1 MTGAEAA
8 GLAAATTEAVV
19 ALLDDSRAGGA
30 GSRLYTGYSHAHHCT
45 DPATLD
51 ACWAA
56 VAADQQRG
64 LHAVLLADYEWGA
77 KLIGAGRA
85 RLAKDDASALR
96 VLMFRE
102 LQRLDAAGV
111 AAWLQ
116 AQDGDAPQPTPA
128 GALDLQASVS
138 EAEFTQAIDAVQ
150 EAIRNG
156 ETYQIN
162 YTYRLSGLAHGH
174 PAALFRRLRARQPV
188 AYGAY
193 IVLPAPAEPDGITHV
208 LSLSPELFL
217 RHAAGVLTA
226 QPMKGT
232 ASRLSVPESDSEA
245 ARLLQQDIKNR
256 AENLMIV
263 DLLRNDLGRVAR
275 IGSVRVPALFSVE
288 PYATVFQMT
297 STVQAELAPGTHMPA
312 LLRALYPCGS
322 ITGAPKH
329 HTMDLIAGLESTP
342 RGLYC
347 GAIGWVD
354 APQAGSAYS
363 SVGDFCLSVAI
374 RTLTLRAPVQ
384 AAGGARPLRL
394 GIGAGIVQD
403 SVAADEY
410 QECRLKARFLTGL
423 DPGFELFETLCV
435 AGAGESGGPPQAALA
450 EHHWAR
456 LARSAQALGW
466 PLARARW
473 ETALRQALGE
483 IAAATAA
490 GGAAGA
496 GRTTAGHW
504 RLRLA
509 LQSTGEIRSSWA
521 ALAPLHTD
529 AQGRLALWL
538 HPVRLPDHPSPLAAH
553 KTSHR
558 ALYDTAI
565 REAEAHGVFDQLFA
579 TQDGR
584 LVEGGRCNVLVLQGA
599 QWLTPRLIDGAL
611 PGVQRGRL
619 LATGWEGRP
628 VREACVTLQDLARAE
643 RLVVANALR
652 GAMPAV
658 LRPRPDEAE
667 ERALPG

>member
-1 MTGAEAA
+1 MTGAEAPA
-8 GLAAATTEAVV
+8 EAVV
-19 ALLDDSRAGGA
+19 ALLDDQRAAGA
-30 GSRLYTGYSHAHHCT
+30 GSRLYTGYSHAHVCT
-45 DPATLD
+45 DPTTLD

-85 RLAKDDASALR
+85 NLAEGDRSALR
-96 VLMFRE
+96 VLMFRA
-102 LQRLDAAGV
+102 LQRLDADGV
-111 AAWLQ
+111 TAWLQ

-128 GALDLQASVS
+128 GALQWQASVT
-138 EAEFTQAIDAVQ
+138 EAEFSQAIAAVQ

-162 YTYRLSGLAHGH
+162 YTYRLTGLAHGH
-174 PAALFRRLRARQPV
+174 PAALYRRLRARQPV

-193 IVLPAPAEPDGITHV
+193 IVLPADASAPEGPTHV
-208 LSLSPELFL
+208 LSRSPELFL
-217 RHAAGVLTA
+217 RHTAGLLTA

-232 ASRLSVPESDSEA
+232 ASRLNVPESDSEA

-275 IGSVRVPALFSVE
+275 IGSVRVPALFAVE

-297 STVQAELAPGTHMPA
+297 STVQAELAPGTTLPA

-354 APQAGSAYS
+354 APQPGGSYS

-374 RTLTLRAPVQ
+374 RTLTLGAP
-384 AAGGARPLRL
+384 ALAGGARPLRL

-435 AGAGESGGPPQAALA
+435 TAPQAPGGRPQAALA
-450 EHHWAR
+450 SQHGAR

-466 PLARARW
+466 PLVQARW
-473 ETALRQALGE
+473 TQALQQALAE
-483 IAAATAA
+483 IAEAAAA
-490 GGAAGA
+490 GAAGA
-496 GRTTAGHW
+496 AAGPW

-509 LQSTGEIRSSWA
+509 LQPSGEIRSRWA
-521 ALAPLHTD
+521 PMAPLPLD
-529 AQGRLALWL
+529 ARGRVTLWL
-538 HPVRLPDHPSPLAAH
+538 HPQRLPDQPGPLAAH
-553 KTSHR
+553 KTSLR
-558 ALYDTAI
+558 ALYDEAI

-579 TQDGR
+579 TEDGR
-584 LVEGGRCNVLVLQGA
+584 LVEGGRCNVLLLREGH
-599 QWLTPRLIDGAL
+599 WRTPRLADGAL
-611 PGVQRGRL
+611 PGVQRGLL
-619 LATGWEGRP
+619 LAQGWAGLP
-628 VREACVTLQDLARAE
+628 VTEARLTLQDLARAE
-643 RLVVANALR
+643 QLVVSNALR
-652 GAMPAV
+652 GVVPAV
-658 LRPRPDEAE
+658 MQPRPA
-667 ERALPG
+667 

>member
-1 MTGAEAA
+1 MTGAEEP
-8 GLAAATTEAVV
+8 GPAAAADAVV

-30 GSRLYTGYSHAHHCT
+30 GSRLYTGYSHAHCCA

-77 KLIGAGRA
+77 KLLGAGRA
-85 RLAKDDASALR
+85 RLAASDASALR

-102 LQRLDAAGV
+102 LRRLDAAGV

-116 AQDGDAPQPTPA
+116 AQDGDAPHPTPA
-128 GALDLQASVS
+128 GALDLQASVT
-138 EAEFTQAIDAVQ
+138 EAGFTQAIDAVQ

-193 IVLPAPAEPDGITHV
+193 IVLPPPAGPEGITHV

-217 RHAAGVLTA
+217 RHEAGVLTA

-232 ASRLSVPESDSEA
+232 ASRLNVPESDSEA

-329 HTMDLIAGLESTP
+329 HTMDLIAALESTP

-354 APQAGSAYS
+354 APQPGSPYS

-374 RTLTLRAPVQ
+374 RTLTLRAPDP
-384 AAGGARPLRL
+384 ASGARPLRL

-423 DPGFELFETLCV
+423 DPGFELFETLRVLPPAEPGARPV
-435 AGAGESGGPPQAALA
+435 AAVA
-450 EHHWAR
+450 ERHWQR
-456 LARSAQALGW
+456 LSRSARALGW
-466 PLARARW
+466 PVDRARGDAVLW
-473 ETALRQALGE
+473 QALDE
-483 IAAATAA
+483 MAAAPLPRGPGDGPGEERPPHQAAAAA
-490 GGAAGA
+490 GP
-496 GRTTAGHW
+496 W

-509 LQSTGEIRSSWA
+509 LRHTGELSSRWA
-521 ALAPLHTD
+521 SLPPLQTD
-529 AQGRLALWL
+529 AHGRVSLWL
-538 HPVRLPDHPSPLAAH
+538 HGQRLPDQPGPLAGH

-558 ALYDTAI
+558 ALYDAAI
-565 REAEAHGVFDQLFA
+565 QAAEAQGVFDQLFA

-584 LVEGGRCNVLVLQGA
+584 VVEGGRCNVFVLQGGR
-599 QWLTPRLIDGAL
+599 WLTPRRVDGAL
-611 PGVQRGRL
+611 PGVQRECL
-619 LATGWEGRP
+619 LEQGLAGLP
-628 VREACVTLQDLARAE
+628 VHEARVTLDDLLRAE
-643 RLVVANALR
+643 QVRVANALR
-652 GAMPAV
+652 GALGAV
-658 LRPRPDEAE
+658 VLQRP
-667 ERALPG
+667 